1 MQALCLGQEDPLEW
15 ETPVQ
20 YSCLEN
26 SIDRGAYGLQ
36 SIGLQR
42 IRHDSV
48 TEHANRYGNMY
59 FNKVERPLD
68 WKP

>member
-1 MQALCLGQEDPLEW
+1 MA
-15 ETPVQ
+15 VQ

-42 IRHDSV
+42 IGHDSV

-59 FNKVERPLD
+59 CNKVERPLD